1 MTESNAAYE
10 TVWPRGRQRQ
20 KLESPAPR
28 LPDLSGK
35 TIGLVWNFVFRG
47 EEIFPLLQQQIAARF
62 PGVKF
67 IGPDEFGNT
76 HGSDERQVLADL
88 PARLKE
94 FGVDAVISGNG
105 C

>member
-1 MTESNAAYE
+1 MTESSTAYE

-47 EEIFPLLQQQIAARF
+47 EEIFPLLQQRIAERY
-62 PGVKF
+62 PGVTF
-67 IGPDEFGNT
+67 VGPDEFGNT

>member
-1 MTESNAAYE
+1 MANYDV
-10 TVWPRGRQRQ
+10 VWPRGAQRS
-20 KLESPAPR
+20 KLEDPAPR

-35 TIGLVWNFVFRG
+35 TIGFVWNFVFRG
-47 EEIFPLLQQQIAARF
+47 EEIFPLLEQEISQRY

-67 IGPDEFGNT
+67 VGPDEFGNT

>member
-1 MTESNAAYE
+1 MTESIAAYE

-28 LPDLSGK
+28 LPDLRGK

-47 EEIFPLLQQQIAARF
+47 EEIFPLLQQQIAERF

-67 IGPDEFGNT
+67 VGPDEFGNT

>member
-1 MTESNAAYE
+1 MTEPLGIYE
-10 TVWPRGRQRQ
+10 TVWPRGAQRQ

-28 LPDLSGK
+28 IADLSGK

-47 EEIFPLLQQQIAARF
+47 EEIFPLLQQEIGKRF

-67 IGPDEFGNT
+67 VGPDEFGNT

-94 FGVDAVISGNG
+94 FGVDAIISGNG

>member
-1 MTESNAAYE
+1 MTEPLGIYE
-10 TVWPRGRQRQ
+10 TVWPRGAQRQ

-28 LPDLSGK
+28 IADLSGK

-47 EEIFPLLQQQIAARF
+47 EEIFPLLQQEINKRF
-62 PGVKF
+62 PDVKF
-67 IGPDEFGNT
+67 VGPEEFGNT
-76 HGSDERQVLADL
+76 HGSDERQVLSEL